1 MSLPPDPWPDGFE
14 RWPADAEWVSSEVGE
29 LARKYDSVEN
39 HGWYR
44 NLEPT
49 IRELRPLLAD
59 GALWI
64 DYSGGTGILVDRL
77 AHELPDRRFG
87 ALLVDASPRFLR
99 LALEKLRSDPR
110 VAFRW
115 IRYLAEAKRLERLDE
130 VLPDWLLE
138 RGVDVLTSTN
148 AIHLYYQME
157 DTLRSW
163 FEVLRPGAVAL
174 VQSGNIDNPDAPEGS
189 WVIDQTVERLQP
201 IARDLVREDARFA
214 PLRAGSDDEQR
225 RSAYDRLRRKFFLP
239 IRPLGFYLEK
249 LRAAGF
255 EIVTVEARPI
265 EASVEEWRDFLAAY
279 HEGVLGWAGG
289 SARIEGTDPAPGVV
303 ELRQELL
310 GRALDALFEGSGS
323 FQACWTYVRCRR
335 P

>member
-1 MSLPPDPWPDGFE
+1 MTLPPSPWPDGFE
-14 RWPADAEWVSSEVGE
+14 RWIPDSEWVAAEVGE

-49 IRELRPLLAD
+49 IRDLVPLLGD
-59 GALWI
+59 DALWL

-115 IRYLAEAKRLERLDE
+115 LRYRSGEKRLERLDE
-130 VLPDWLLE
+130 VLPGWLIR
-138 RGVDVLTSTN
+138 RGFEVLTSTN

-157 DTLRSW
+157 ATLRSW
-163 FEVLRPGAVAL
+163 FEVVRPGGVVL
-174 VQSGNIDNPDAPEGS
+174 VQSGNIDNPDAPAGT
-189 WVIDQTVERLQP
+189 WVIDETVERLQP
-201 IARDLVREDARFA
+201 LARKLVREDPKLA
-214 PLRAGSDDEQR
+214 PLRVGLDDRQR
-225 RSAYDRLRRKFFLP
+225 QAAYDRLRRKFFLP
-239 IRPLGFYLEK
+239 IRPLAYYLDK
-249 LRAAGF
+249 LREAGF
-255 EIVTVEARPI
+255 EIAAVEALPI
-265 EASVEEWRDFLAAY
+265 EASVAEWRDFLAAY

-289 SARIEGTDPAPGVV
+289 SARIEGTDPAPEVV
-303 ELRQELL
+303 ALRQELL
-310 GRALDALFEGSGS
+310 DRALHALFEGGDD
-323 FQACWTYVRCRR
+323 FRACWTYVRCRR